1 LLIVI
6 VRKLTYVKLT
16 YVVIV

>member
-6 VRKLTYVKLT
+6 VRWTS
-16 YVVIV
+16 